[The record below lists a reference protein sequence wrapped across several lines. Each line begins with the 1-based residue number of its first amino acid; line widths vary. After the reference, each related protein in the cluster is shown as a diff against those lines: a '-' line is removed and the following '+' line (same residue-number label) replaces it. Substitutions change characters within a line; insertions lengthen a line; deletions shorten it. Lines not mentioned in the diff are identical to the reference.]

1 MIVLSLH
8 GDHYQM
14 GRQHGQQVFDLRSHI
29 IEAIDIR
36 LNALDERCAAE
47 EHTKLLGELERVW
60 NEQARST
67 MAMLRGMAD
76 SLELP
81 FARLFHYAAA
91 SYVEAVLF
99 AESRSGEGCTAWA
112 ASGPNTRG
120 GAPIL
125 AKNRD
130 LYLRHQPLKALAY
143 ATPQKGYR
151 YLYATSIGSPAVYSS
166 GINETGLTIADTHVS
181 SRDLGPG
188 LARYTLMMDVLEQ
201 CSTVTAA
208 INYLQRAQ
216 HMGGGN
222 LIVAD
227 AMGDVAVFEAGY
239 RQWGLIRP
247 PTRLVVATNHFV
259 SRAMRD
265 YYVEDPGNTADAK
278 SQARYLLVEAL
289 LKAEPGLI
297 EVEKAKQIMS
307 KHEDGSVAICRHRPG
322 DDAGTISTAIYLPA
336 KCKLFL
342 CDGKPC
348 EGTYVTYAL

>member
-14 GRQHGQQVFDLRSHI
+14 GRQHGQQVFDLRPYI

-36 LNALDERCAAE
+36 LNVLDERGAAE
-47 EHTKLLGELERVW
+47 ERTQLLHGLERAW
-60 NEQARST
+60 NEHARST
-67 MAMLRGMAD
+67 MAMLKGMAD
-76 SLELP
+76 ALELP

-91 SYVEAVLF
+91 SYVEATLF
-99 AESRSGEGCTAWA
+99 AEECCGEGCTAWA

-130 LYLRHQPLKALAY
+130 LHFGHQPLKALAY
-143 ATPQKGYR
+143 AAPQKGHR
-151 YLYATSIGSPAVYSS
+151 YLYTTSVGSPAVYSS
-166 GINETGLTIADTHVS
+166 GINETGLAIADTHVS

-188 LARYTLMMDVLEQ
+188 LARYTLMMDVLER

-208 INYLQRAQ
+208 INYLQRVPR
-216 HMGGGN
+216 MGGGN
-222 LIVAD
+222 LILAD

-239 RQWGLIRP
+239 HQWGLIRP
-247 PTRLVVATNHFV
+247 PSRLVVVTNHFV

-265 YYVEDPGNTADAK
+265 YYVEDPDNAADAK
-278 SQARYLLVEAL
+278 SQARYALVESML
-289 LKAEPGLI
+289 MAERGRLD
-297 EVEKAKQIMS
+297 VEGSKQIMS

-342 CDGKPC
+342 CDGRPC
-348 EGTYVTYAL
+348 EGAYVTYAL